1 MNLPSSILLL
11 LLLLL
16 LVVVVVSL
24 YLVIF
29 NVLSFSFQ
37 NKDRGNKYKCDVGVQ
52 TAPAVDQF
60 TIPPGTCS

>member
-16 LVVVVVSL
+16 LSL